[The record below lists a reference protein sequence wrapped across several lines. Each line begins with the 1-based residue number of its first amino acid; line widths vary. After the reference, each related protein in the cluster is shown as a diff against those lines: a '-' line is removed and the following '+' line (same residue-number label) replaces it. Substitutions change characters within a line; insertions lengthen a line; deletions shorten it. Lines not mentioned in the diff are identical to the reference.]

1 MLQSQ
6 LLAAGETIN
15 PLLPALPDLVWSAVV
30 FVVILVF
37 FWFRVLPNVKALLD
51 ARSAAIE
58 GNIEKASAAQQE
70 AEAALATYTAQ
81 LAEARAEAMLRAVM
95 AGAELGSYEPA
106 VRSLNARHG
115 EIGEIDWSLGGA
127 GRREEPRASAVVS
140 TTPSRSSLLQGGN
153 FVWANKRLMVLD

>member
-1 MLQSQ
+1 LTS
-6 LLAAGETIN
+6 LTTAAAAAAAAT
-15 PLLPALPDLVWSAVV
+15 AAAAAAAAAADLRREFS
-30 FVVILVF
+30 
-37 FWFRVLPNVKALLD
+37 R
-51 ARSAAIE
+51 
-58 GNIEKASAAQQE
+58 
-70 AEAALATYTAQ
+70 AEAQ
-81 LAEARAEAMLRAVM
+81 LAVSRADAMLRAVM